1 MNLTDLIFEKK
12 DFLHKDDCEAWI
24 DWFWLNQQ
32 YHDKGDSG
40 NEEKHKKAIQVDPI
54 VGGDFWCQIAIE
66 TDRAINAM
74 YEWGAKDKLLW
85 RAPLVSYDHA
95 MRCYK
100 KQDGWFKDHIDL
112 SPTDPLLLSRV
123 YAMVIYLDDV
133 EEGGETEFSF
143 LDYKVKPEQ
152 GKLLMFPC
160 NQLYP
165 YKENKPMSGPKH
177 VVTAFFCS
185 DLPAPHYV
193 NAQHPN
199 QQHKNLYAK
208 HMGIK

>member
-1 MNLTDLIFEKK
+1 MNLTDLIFEKQN
-12 DFLHKDDCEAWI
+12 FLPKEDCEAWI
-24 DWFWLNQQ
+24 DWFWMNQQ
-32 YHDKGDSG
+32 YHDKGPGGS
-40 NEEKHKKAIQVDPI
+40 EEKHKKCLQVDAIP
-54 VGGDFWCQIAIE
+54 GADFWCQIALE
-66 TDRAINAM
+66 ADKALHAM
-74 YEWGAKDKLLW
+74 YAWGAKDKLLW
-85 RAPLVSYDHA
+85 RAPLVSYDHSI
-95 MRCYK
+95 RCYK
-100 KQDGWFKDHIDL
+100 SQDGWFKDHIDL

-123 YAMVIYLDDV
+123 YAMILFLDTV
-133 EEGGETEFSF
+133 EKGGETEFAF
-143 LDYKVKPEQ
+143 LDYKCKAEQ

-165 YKENKPMSGPKH
+165 YRDNKPMSGPKH
-177 VVTAFFCS
+177 IVTAFFCS